1 MILTPAVMSPSF
13 QSIELNSLELRWSV
27 TTPKCLQNKAS
38 WIKVLENNKA
48 NEKHRGLEEN
58 TCRNRVGLKG
68 GLRYKVGGVRQCHFS
83 CYRLNVVDEYQRAR
97 QFSQQAF
104 AFSCLFVCST
114 SHVQAGGE
122 SDLTQGKARVSPT
135 AVLLQGS
142 QSTADALLLN

>member
-1 MILTPAVMSPSF
+1 MQGVEGKHLQE
-13 QSIELNSLELRWSV
+13 QSR
-27 TTPKCLQNKAS
+27 A
-38 WIKVLENNKA
+38 
-48 NEKHRGLEEN
+48 
-58 TCRNRVGLKG
+58 KG
-68 GLRYKVGGVRQCHFS
+68 GLRNKVGGVRQCHFS
-83 CYRLNVVDEYQRAR
+83 CNKLNVVDEYQRAR

-142 QSTADALLLN
+142 QSTADASLLY